1 MIRDLKERN
10 IKLNSLAKDKCDII
24 MELRVNY
31 TFKKYLLLDP
41 SKSKQGTLPPTGAPQ
56 VKLT

>member
-10 IKLNSLAKDKCDII
+10 IKINSLAIDKCDII

-31 TFKKYLLLDP
+31 TFKQYLLLDP
-41 SKSKQGTLPPTGAPQ
+41 SKSKQGTYPPLDPH
-56 VKLT
+56 KIN